1 MTSAIQETPHMPQQP
16 PALYL
21 APEPTPTPRKR
32 GRPRK
37 GTTLDG
43 PVPVVEPKE
52 VVRSAYQRACHKIE
66 SAARNQHSLS
76 LTHSESQA
84 LAYGIRRLAQIAEE
98 CPGQDVPPGMSC

>member
-1 MTSAIQETPHMPQQP
+1 MPVPPQP

-21 APEPTPTPRKR
+21 APEPAAVPRKR

-43 PVPVVEPKE
+43 PVPVPEPKE
-52 VVRSAYQRACHKIE
+52 VVRSAYQRACHKLM
-66 SAARNQHSLS
+66 SGVRNQHAVA

-84 LAYGIRRLAQIAEE
+84 LAYGIRRLALIAEE
-98 CPGQDVPPGMSC
+98 CSGSDELNGQSC